1 MARFLK
7 IDFKPAAKKQLR
19 HLIKAL
25 EKPEALL
32 NGPKTQETLKHV
44 AEQGLDFL
52 LAGIQRRRSGWS
64 ELSAI
69 TKAIKGNDRPLVD
82 TGTFIRAMK
91 AWNEGKAWFAG
102 LPEGATG
109 PGGEDL
115 AVIGAVHEHG
125 ATIPVSPE
133 MRAFFAFKGF
143 PLRTDTRFIVVPP
156 RPWFGPAAEE
166 TEKYAAKVLPALGDI
181 LARELK

>member
-1 MARFLK
+1 MARFLQVK
-7 IDFKPAAKKQLR
+7 FTPAANKRLR
-19 HLIKAL
+19 HLIKTL
-25 EKPEALL
+25 EKPEQLL
-32 NGPKTQETLKHV
+32 NGPTTQKTLKHV

-52 LAGIQRRRSGWS
+52 LAGIQRRRSGWA
-64 ELSAI
+64 ELSDV

-82 TGTFIRAMK
+82 TGTFIRAMRV
-91 AWNEGKAWFAG
+91 WNEGKEWFAG

-109 PGGEDL
+109 PGGGDL

-133 MRAFFAFKGF
+133 VRAFFAFKGF

-156 RPWFGPAAEE
+156 RPWFGPAAAE
-166 TEKYAAKVLPALGDI
+166 TEKYAEKTLQALGDI